1 MSAVMNHVEMVEH
14 VKMDLTSIYVNVDL
28 VTKVVN
34 VKEKLMNANPT
45 LVNMEEL
52 AIVIS
57 TLTLAHALRDS
68 REEIVRRTS
77 TIAS

>member
-1 MSAVMNHVEMVEH
+1 MNHVEMVEH

>member
-52 AIVIS
+52 AIDTS
-57 TLTLAHALRDS
+57 TPIHARAPRDLL
-68 REEIVRRTS
+68 EEIVKRTS
-77 TIAS
+77 TIAN